1 MYIHRR
7 NEKVIL
13 GKLPEHPSRI
23 HGAQEASSTSSS
35 LGPERLQQGVPYNGH
50 KKLMTTSDLHPAR
63 VSCGVQVREV
73 EDGAVRLTPTV
84 QGPFGGGQLAREVS
98 SGKLARVNCKL
109 ELNKRT
115 CINLPGL
122 SCVL

>member
-7 NEKVIL
+7 NEKDIL

-50 KKLMTTSDLHPAR
+50 KKLMTTSDLRGSRAA
-63 VSCGVQVREV
+63 SACSGLAGSSVQVTLMLFRSYSLL
-73 EDGAVRLTPTV
+73 DWST
-84 QGPFGGGQLAREVS
+84 
-98 SGKLARVNCKL
+98 
-109 ELNKRT
+109 
-115 CINLPGL
+115 INFEWQ
-122 SCVL
+122 